1 LSEVVTLAPLAA
13 VSTDTTLETSDFD
26 RGELYLE
33 RLLARIPVP
42 PQAKVREFL
51 DDLRFQKGL
60 SAHARRNYLRAIL
73 SVEEAVRKPYEKLTK
88 DDINAWLEAIIQKYA
103 PRHVRK
109 LKISFKRFVRWLHNG
124 DDREMPDP
132 ECIRGLRVGRDPI
145 CQVKDIISF
154 DELKAML
161 GKAENLEHRS
171 LLFVL
176 YECGGRAAEV
186 CGSKICD
193 VEFDKYGAIIRVT
206 EKRVRG
212 RASRKRPIR
221 LVLSVPDLRQWLSH
235 HPKKD
240 DRNALIWSVTST
252 RLWYLVKKYAKRAGI
267 NKNIS
272 PHSFRHS
279 RATHLASVLTEAQL
293 RIMFGWSKNS
303 GMPAVYVHLSQRD
316 VDPTLLKH
324 YGIKL
329 DEGTQ
334 ENEILMYRKCPRCD
348 FENSALVN
356 FCARCAAPLDSKV
369 VMDLDERSRRTDE
382 LTSRVIEELVRRA
395 PGLLKQILEETK
407 LGEQIAEAGKGEV
420 TDDGRISNSG

>member
-1 LSEVVTLAPLAA
+1 VITLAPLAA
-13 VSTDTTLETSDFD
+13 VSTDATLETSDFD
-26 RGELYLE
+26 KKEIYLD
-33 RLLARIPVP
+33 RLFARISAPQ
-42 PQAKVREFL
+42 QAKVREFL

-60 SAHARRNYLRAIL
+60 STHARRNYLRAIL
-73 SVEEAVRKPYEKLTK
+73 SLEEVVQKPYENLTK
-88 DDINAWLEAIIQKYA
+88 EDISLWLEAIIKKYA

-109 LKISFKRFVRWLHNG
+109 LKVSLKRFVRWQCNG
-124 DDREMPDP
+124 DDREKPDP
-132 ECIRGLRVGRDPI
+132 ACIRGLRVGRDSI
-145 CQVKDIISF
+145 CQPKDILSF
-154 DELKAML
+154 DELRAML

-176 YECGGRAAEV
+176 YDCGGRAAEV
-186 CGSKICD
+186 CGLKIGD
-193 VEFDKYGAIIRVT
+193 AEFDRYGAIIRVK

-240 DRNALIWSVTST
+240 DRDALIWSVTST
-252 RLWYLVKKYAKRAGI
+252 RLWYLVKKYAKLAGI
-267 NKNIS
+267 NKNIG

-303 GMPAVYVHLSQRD
+303 EMPAVYVHLSQRD

-334 ENEILMYRKCPRCD
+334 ENEILMCRKCPRCD

-356 FCARCAAPLDSKV
+356 FCTRCAAPLDPKV
-369 VMDLDERSRRTDE
+369 VMDLDARSRRTDE
-382 LTSRVIEELVRRA
+382 LTARVVEELVRRA
-395 PGLLKQILEETK
+395 PGLLKQILEETE

-420 TDDGRISNSG
+420 IDDGSISHSR